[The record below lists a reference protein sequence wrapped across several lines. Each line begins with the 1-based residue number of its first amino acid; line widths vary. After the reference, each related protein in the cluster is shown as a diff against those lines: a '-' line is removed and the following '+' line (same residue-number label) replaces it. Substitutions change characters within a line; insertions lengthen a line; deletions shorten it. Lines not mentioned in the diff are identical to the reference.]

1 MIQNKL
7 IMRLKPSSY
16 ILTFTILA
24 SALTS
29 CYEDKGNYNYSETE
43 NIDIALIPGD
53 TETQRIAAMKGS
65 EYIELNPKVISS
77 VAGEI
82 DETNPNYEFG
92 CRISYRHE
100 DENKSTQ
107 RWYDINPDKT
117 KNIKYFPTIPASDYT
132 LWYTVKNKETGVVTS
147 VTCPVKIISTT
158 FEGWMVLSNNGT
170 DNKTRLDMIF
180 TDSKGIER
188 VSKDIFEGN
197 TPQMHDATALVINPT
212 KTTAGD
218 QIFLLGLSGGYKL
231 NETTLQTT
239 LADNI
244 KVFDFM
250 ISSTPG
256 EVVAWSPIP
265 GGYAGGPMS
274 RVCVT
279 SEGNAHANH
288 MGYQANAAFEYL
300 MNTDY
305 PGHDPM
311 YKVAPYIGT
320 SQNRPSSTNCAL
332 FYDITNKRFM
342 GFDYKLEGRENRIL
356 FPLNDPSDRKFSFN
370 TGMELVDMESTKFS
384 EGVVYSVLQDN
395 SGQRHVYAINMA
407 GERINNSFV
416 QENAYNNISAT
427 DFNTATDYAFHSQY
441 PFMFYCRGN
450 KVYCYNLGTGKITD
464 TLMLDGSETVTKIKF
479 NLFQSSHLTWL
490 TDQSDEFMQQQYNL
504 IVASTKGGE
513 DSGIVRFY
521 SISTQGKITFI
532 KEFTG
537 LGENIVDVTYR
548 ERINK

>member
-1 MIQNKL
+1 MKL
-7 IMRLKPSSY
+7 KLSY
-16 ILTFTILA
+16 ILTLPVLA
-24 SALTS
+24 SAMTS
-29 CYEDKGNYNYSETE
+29 CYEDKGNYNYSESEKITIALTPDDTE
-43 NIDIALIPGD
+43 NM
-53 TETQRIAAMKGS
+53 RIAVMKGD
-65 EYIELNPKVISS
+65 EYIELNPTVKSS
-77 VAGEI
+77 IAGEI

-92 CRISYRHE
+92 CKINYKHQ
-100 DENKSTQ
+100 DETGAEY

-117 KNIKYFPTIPASDYT
+117 KNIKYLPTIPASDYT

-147 VTCPVKIISTT
+147 VTCPIKIISTT
-158 FEGWMVLSNNGT
+158 FEGWMVLSNNGA

-180 TDSKGIER
+180 TDSKGVER
-188 VSKDIFEGN
+188 VSKDIFEGD
-197 TPQMHDATALVINPT
+197 TPEMHDATALVINPT
-212 KTTAGD
+212 KTRAGD
-218 QIFLLGLSGGYKL
+218 QIFALGHSGGYRL

-244 KVFDFM
+244 KVFDFLVTN
-250 ISSTPG
+250 TPG

-288 MGYQANAAFEYL
+288 MGYQANAAFEYP

-305 PGHDPM
+305 PGHDPL

-320 SQNRPSSTNCAL
+320 SQYRPSTTNCAL

-342 GFDYKLEGRENRIL
+342 GYDYKLEGRENRVL
-356 FPLNDPSDRKFSFN
+356 FTLNDPSDRKFSFN
-370 TGMELVDMESTKFS
+370 TGMDLIDMESTKFLQ
-384 EGVVYSVLQDN
+384 GVVFSVLQDN

-416 QENAYNNISAT
+416 QQNAYDNITAS

-450 KVYCYNLGTGKITD
+450 KVYCYNLETRKITD
-464 TLMLDGSETVTKIKF
+464 TLVLDGSETVTKVKF
-479 NLFQSSHLTWL
+479 NLFQSTDLTWL
-490 TDQSDEFMQQQYNL
+490 SDQSDAFMQQQHNL

-521 SISTQGKITFI
+521 EISTTGQMTFI

-537 LGENIVDVTYR
+537 LGEKIVDVTYR
-548 ERINK
+548 ERKK